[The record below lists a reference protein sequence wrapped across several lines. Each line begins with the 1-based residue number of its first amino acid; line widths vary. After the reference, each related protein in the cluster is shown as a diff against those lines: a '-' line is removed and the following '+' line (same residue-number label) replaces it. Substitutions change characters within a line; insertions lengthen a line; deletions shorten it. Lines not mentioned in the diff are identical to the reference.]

1 MVITAAEIRRW
12 SRELLERRRTA
23 AHTRNV
29 RARVFRIAS
38 SCAALIGLLV
48 VAWSMAALAQSS
60 ATPLLN
66 TTPDS
71 IGPSIPFGGFQGF
84 QGYSDSVAAIAAQN
98 KTSEVLGMLNAGRSP
113 NDRDYLDRTALMY
126 AAINNNTLLARIL
139 LDHHA
144 DVMLKDKLGN
154 TALHWAAERGNNEVL
169 RMLLAAHAAVNA
181 QNNQG
186 ITPLML
192 AVADN
197 HALSVKLLLA
207 AGADPHQQDYTGR
220 DALGWTT
227 DNHAIAQLLQSA
239 H

>member
-1 MVITAAEIRRW
+1 MAAPSAEIRRQPCDP
-12 SRELLERRRTA
+12 LECRRGA
-23 AHTRNV
+23 AHTRAV
-29 RARVFRIAS
+29 RVVGFRIGP
-38 SCAALIGLLV
+38 CAALIGLLV
-48 VAWSMAALAQSS
+48 VGWPMMALAQSS
-60 ATPLLN
+60 ATPLLS

-98 KTSEVLGMLNAGRSP
+98 KTSEVLGMLDAGHSA
-113 NDRDYLDRTALMY
+113 DERDYLDRTGLMY
-126 AAINNNTLLARIL
+126 AAINNNALLARIL
-139 LDHHA
+139 LGHHA
-144 DVMLKDKLGN
+144 DIALKDKLGN
-154 TALHWAAERGNNEVL
+154 TALHWAAERGSNEV
-169 RMLLAAHAAVNA
+169 MQVLLTAHAPVDA

-192 AVADN
+192 AVADD
-197 HALSVKLLLA
+197 HARSVKLLLA

-227 DNHAIAQLLQSA
+227 DNRAIAQLLKNA